1 MELPSE
7 QWLGAGRGRK
17 RIIKLNIFSLRCFFR
32 LYLSAGYEVPSLL
45 AKLIFI
51 MWWCGDVEDVD
62 PVRAVQVWR
71 GSTNQWPADI
81 NMEAV

>member
-1 MELPSE
+1 MELPSD

-32 LYLSAGYEVPSLL
+32 LYLPTGYEVHVNIYYLG
-45 AKLIFI
+45 
-51 MWWCGDVEDVD
+51 CGDVEDVED
-62 PVRAVQVWR
+62 AVRAAQVWR